1 MQKKLSL
8 KDYTYLASMLF
19 GMFFGAG
26 NLIFPVYMGQLAG
39 RNVWPATL
47 GFLITGVGLPLLGI
61 VAMGISHS
69 SGLNEMGSRV
79 HPIYSIFFTCALY
92 LTIGP
97 FFAIPRTATV
107 SFEVGLAPL
116 LPDNRIKLTLAI
128 FSFLFFAAVL
138 WFSIRP
144 SKILLWIGKILN
156 PIFLLS
162 LSILIVAALINPMGS
177 IAELPVA
184 ESYQS
189 NSFFKGF
196 LEGYNTM
203 DALAALAFG
212 IVVIK
217 VIRDLGVKEPTTI
230 AADTVKSGFFSTLIM
245 ALIYIFL
252 TIIGAQSRGIFEI
265 SANGGEALSLISK
278 YYLGTIGSF
287 VLALTMIFACLKT
300 AIGLITSCSETFVTL
315 FPKSFGYKVYAI
327 LFCIISFAIAN
338 VGLSNIISFS
348 IPVLMFLYPLAI
360 TLILLSLFHNL
371 FRGARCVYLSVTGF
385 TLFAA
390 IFDFVKALPD
400 NIKDT
405 QFLRALIAFASK
417 YLPFYDLGLGWIVPA
432 IIGLIVGLIIY
443 VSSVS
448 PRPVNKKH

>member
-116 LPDNRIKLTLAI
+116 LPDNRIKLSLAI

-252 TIIGAQSRGIFEI
+252 
-265 SANGGEALSLISK
+265 
-278 YYLGTIGSF
+278 
-287 VLALTMIFACLKT
+287 
-300 AIGLITSCSETFVTL
+300 
-315 FPKSFGYKVYAI
+315 
-327 LFCIISFAIAN
+327 
-338 VGLSNIISFS
+338 
-348 IPVLMFLYPLAI
+348 
-360 TLILLSLFHNL
+360 
-371 FRGARCVYLSVTGF
+371 
-385 TLFAA
+385 
-390 IFDFVKALPD
+390 
-400 NIKDT
+400 
-405 QFLRALIAFASK
+405 
-417 YLPFYDLGLGWIVPA
+417 
-432 IIGLIVGLIIY
+432 
-443 VSSVS
+443 
-448 PRPVNKKH
+448 

>member
-1 MQKKLSL
+1 MHKKLSL

-39 RNVWPATL
+39 SNVWPATI

-69 SGLNEMGSRV
+69 NGLNDMGNRV
-79 HPIYSIFFTCALY
+79 HPLYSIFLTCALY

-116 LPDNRIKLTLAI
+116 LPDHQIKLSLAI
-128 FSFLFFAAVL
+128 FSLLFFIAVL

-144 SKILLWIGKILN
+144 SKILTWIGKIIN
-156 PIFLLS
+156 PIFLVS
-162 LSILIVAALINPMGS
+162 LSILVIAALINPMAS
-177 IAELPVA
+177 VAEVPVA

-212 IVVIK
+212 IVVIT
-217 VIRDLGVKEPTTI
+217 VIRNLGVKEPNTI
-230 AADTVKSGFFSTLIM
+230 AADTIKSGFFSTMLM

-252 TIIGAQSRGIFEI
+252 TVIGAQSRGVYGV
-265 SANGGEALSLISK
+265 SANGGEALSIISK
-278 YYLGTIGSF
+278 HYLGSIGSII
-287 VLALTMIFACLKT
+287 LAITMIFACLKT

-315 FPKSFGYKVYAI
+315 FPKTLSYKAYAI
-327 LFCIISFAIAN
+327 LFCVVSFAIAN
-338 VGLSNIISFS
+338 VGLSNIILFS
-348 IPVLMFLYPLAI
+348 IPVLMMLYPLAI
-360 TLILLSLFHNL
+360 TLILLSLFHR
-371 FRGARCVYLSVTGF
+371 FFGGASCIYRCVTLF
-385 TLFAA
+385 TFFAA
-390 IFDFVKALPD
+390 IFDFIKALPD
-400 NIKDT
+400 GIKDAANLHAT
-405 QFLRALIAFASK
+405 VTFASK

-432 IIGLIVGLIIY
+432 LIGLIIGIILY
-443 VSSVS
+443 LCSNTKRADV
-448 PRPVNKKH
+448 